1 MADRKKPGKNSSRL
15 GEKKRVPTPDWVN
28 RDAGLNG
35 LPSPF
40 LQAGLDVGIDF
51 SVPHGQNSHD
61 NSAQSTAGNA
71 PDQAAVA
78 ATAAASVAAST
89 KKAPASKKSIVS
101 ASKKKAK
108 APKAGPTT
116 PKKPAQRKTSMPAK
130 VTPSKRTHE
139 VIFPDLSYYSSNS
152 KKNDEDVGVEPDSD
166 SAPCKA
172 DGRSDYTEHS
182 SDNEDDFIKNE
193 REFGFRNEIDDE
205 DEYTKYYDGDDH
217 YVKKPR
223 C

>member
-28 RDAGLNG
+28 RDAGPNG
-35 LPSPF
+35 LPSPV
-40 LQAGLDVGIDF
+40 LQAGFDVGIDL
-51 SVPHGQNSHD
+51 SVPRGQNSHD
-61 NSAQSTAGNA
+61 NSAQLTAGNA
-71 PDQAAVA
+71 PDQAAGTGA
-78 ATAAASVAAST
+78 AAASVAAST
-89 KKAPASKKSIVS
+89 KKTPASKKSVVS
-101 ASKKKAK
+101 TSKKKAK
-108 APKAGPTT
+108 TPKEGPIT
-116 PKKPAQRKTSMPAK
+116 PKKPAQRMAGMPAK
-130 VTPSKRTHE
+130 VTPSKRIHE
-139 VIFPDLSYYSSNS
+139 ATFPDLSYYSSS
-152 KKNDEDVGVEPDSD
+152 KKKDEDVGVESDSD
-166 SAPCKA
+166 SAPYKA

-182 SDNEDDFIKNE
+182 SDNEDDFNKNE